1 MMGQKG
7 REKPSGFDEDRAL
20 VRRLLAGEA
29 EAFEQ
34 LFEESYDGLYRFTL
48 TRVGHDELLAEELTQ
63 AAFVQALEKLDTY
76 RGEAA
81 LFSWLCTFCRYEAS
95 AHFRRQHRIPAR
107 VDGLEEDGEVRAV
120 LDAMAAG
127 VAGPDDSLQSK
138 QAVALVHQALDALR
152 PKYRQVLA
160 WKYFDDL
167 PVSEIAERLDMS
179 PKAAESLLTRSR
191 EAFRI
196 EFAAKRK

>member
-20 VRRLLAGEA
+20 VQRILAGEA
-29 EAFEQ
+29 QAFEQ

-48 TRVGHDELLAEELTQ
+48 TRVGHDEFLAEELTQ

-95 AHFRRQHRIPAR
+95 AHFRRQNRIPVS
-107 VDGLEEDGEVRAV
+107 VDGSGEDGEVRTV

-138 QAVALVHQALDALR
+138 QAVALVHEALDALR

>member
-1 MMGQKG
+1 MMGLKG

-20 VRRLLAGEA
+20 VQRLLAGEA

-95 AHFRRQHRIPAR
+95 AHFRRQHRIPVS
-107 VDGLEEDGEVRAV
+107 VDGPEEDGEVRAV

-138 QAVALVHQALDALR
+138 QAVAWVHEALDALR

>member
-7 REKPSGFDEDRAL
+7 REKPPGFDEDRAL
-20 VRRLLAGEA
+20 VQRLLAGEA
-29 EAFEQ
+29 DAFEQ
-34 LFEESYDGLYRFTL
+34 LFEECYDGLYRFTL

-95 AHFRRQHRIPAR
+95 AHFRRQRRTPR
-107 VDGLEEDGEVRAV
+107 SVDGPEEDGQVRAA

-127 VAGPDDSLQSK
+127 VAGPDDSLESK
-138 QAVALVHQALDALR
+138 QAVARVHEALDSLR

-167 PVSEIAERLDMS
+167 SVSEIAERLDRS
-179 PKAAESLLTRSR
+179 PKAVESLLTRSR

>member
-20 VRRLLAGEA
+20 VQRLLAGEA

-95 AHFRRQHRIPAR
+95 AHFRRQHRIPAS
-107 VDGLEEDGEVRAV
+107 VDSPEEDGEVRAV

-138 QAVALVHQALDALR
+138 QAVALVHDALDSLR

-167 PVSEIAERLDMS
+167 PVSEIAQRLDMS

-196 EFAAKRK
+196 EFSAKRK